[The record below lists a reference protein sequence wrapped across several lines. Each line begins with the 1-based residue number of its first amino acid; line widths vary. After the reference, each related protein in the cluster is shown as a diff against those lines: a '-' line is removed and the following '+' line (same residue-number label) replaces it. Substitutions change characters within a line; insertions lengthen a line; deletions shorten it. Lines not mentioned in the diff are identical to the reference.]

1 MGSRDSPGWNLIDG
15 SIALPS
21 GKRLHSYGQ
30 SPSLSSVNQLF
41 LWSIFD
47 VANCNKL
54 SVSKGDVISHS
65 YDLVWTG
72 TRVAIPHFHEVT
84 KLMCFSYLFCS
95 FTLISIRWEMWL
107 GTPMVCC
114 LENDQWWLCLP
125 FWGVMKTSPNRCMAW
140 VVRWWKTSM
149 LPEKSVA
156 LWSQL
161 SIEHPLGPKYLYIP
175 WWGPRVMFVGF

>member
-1 MGSRDSPGWNLIDG
+1 MT
-15 SIALPS
+15 
-21 GKRLHSYGQ
+21 Q
-30 SPSLSSVNQLF
+30 
-41 LWSIFD
+41 WSMFD

-54 SVSKGDVISHS
+54 SVSRGDVISHS

-72 TRVAIPHFHEVT
+72 TTVAIPHFHEVT

-95 FTLISIRWEMWL
+95 PWKFPYDERC
-107 GTPMVCC
+107 G
-114 LENDQWWLCLP
+114 LEPPWFAVWKMIYKWWLCLP

-156 LWSQL
+156 LWSQV
-161 SIEHPLGPKYLYIP
+161 SIEHPL
-175 WWGPRVMFVGF
+175 RVPNICTSPDGAPEWCLLVSKAWNNPH